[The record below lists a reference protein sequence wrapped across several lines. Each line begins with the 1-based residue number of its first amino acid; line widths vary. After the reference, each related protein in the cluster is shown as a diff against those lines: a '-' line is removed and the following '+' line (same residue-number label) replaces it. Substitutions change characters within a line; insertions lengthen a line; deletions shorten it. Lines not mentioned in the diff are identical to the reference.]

1 MWLIFGACAIITALL
16 NIINY
21 KNKDN
26 LFRFLSLSITSLT
39 VCAFYA
45 DGAGRVIRED
55 WGGLM
60 DTMPTISKALW
71 VCVALSIFIN
81 SISLIK
87 SHRKNCKIKRQLK

>member
-1 MWLIFGACAIITALL
+1 MWLIFGSGAIITALL
-16 NIINY
+16 NIMNY
-21 KNKDN
+21 KNRADI
-26 LFRFLSLSITSLT
+26 FRFLSLAFTSLT

-45 DGAGRVIRED
+45 DGSGRVVRED

-71 VCVALSIFIN
+71 ISVALSIIIN

-87 SHRKNCKIKRQLK
+87 SYKRKNTNKKAA

>member
-1 MWLIFGACAIITALL
+1 MWLIFGGAAIITALL
-16 NIINY
+16 NIMNY
-21 KNKDN
+21 KNRADI
-26 LFRFLSLSITSLT
+26 FRFLSLAFTSLT

-45 DGAGRVIRED
+45 DGAGRVLRED

-71 VCVALSIFIN
+71 LCVALSIIIN

-87 SHRKNCKIKRQLK
+87 FHR

>member
-1 MWLIFGACAIITALL
+1 MWLILGGASIIFALL

-21 KNKDN
+21 KNRADF
-26 LFRFLSLSITSLT
+26 FRFLSLAFTSLT

-55 WGGLM
+55 WAGLM
-60 DTMPTISKALW
+60 DTMPSISKVLW
-71 VCVALSIFIN
+71 ICVALSIIIN

-87 SHRKNCKIKRQLK
+87 SYKRKNTK